1 MRLSD
6 WDGHGHAT
14 PHADSELSMALAAPI
29 DVPLG
34 SGLDVPLGT
43 PARPLWR
50 GLLHQWALFTAVP
63 LMVLLAVLADGA
75 KARVAVIVYALGL
88 CSMFAAS
95 TTYHRWVH
103 TLRARSIWQRTDHA
117 MIYAAIAG
125 SFTPVCLLAMP
136 TRWGVAL
143 LVFIWTGA
151 VVGAVLKLAIWH
163 RSRIIGAV
171 LYMSLSWI
179 GITSVPFLWQRYGA
193 LPVVLLLAGGLA
205 YTVGAIGFARQWP
218 RLSPAVFSYH
228 EVWHVFTI
236 VAAALQW
243 GAVWT
248 IAT

>member
-1 MRLSD
+1 MRLPY
-6 WDGHGHAT
+6 WDGHDHAT
-14 PHADSELSMALAAPI
+14 HHAESGLTMALAAPI
-29 DVPLG
+29 DMT
-34 SGLDVPLGT
+34 LDVPLGT

-50 GLLHQWALFTAVP
+50 GLLHQWALFTTLP
-63 LMVLLAVLADGA
+63 LMVLLAAVADGT
-75 KARVAVIVYALGL
+75 KARVAVIVYACGL

-103 TLRARSIWQRTDHA
+103 TLRARSLWQRADHA

-136 TRWGVAL
+136 TRWGVSL
-143 LVFIWTGA
+143 LAFIWTGA
-151 VVGAVLKLAIWH
+151 IAGAVLKLAVWH
-163 RSRIIGAV
+163 RARIIGAV
-171 LYMSLSWI
+171 LYMGLSWI
-179 GITSVPFLWQRYGA
+179 GVTAVPFLWQRYGA

-243 GAVWT
+243 AAVWT

>member
-1 MRLSD
+1 
-6 WDGHGHAT
+6 
-14 PHADSELSMALAAPI
+14 MALAAPI
-29 DVPLG
+29 DVT
-34 SGLDVPLGT
+34 LDVPLGT

-63 LMVLLAVLADGA
+63 LMVLLAVLADGT
-75 KARVAVIVYALGL
+75 KARVAVIVYAFGL

-125 SFTPVCLLAMP
+125 SFTPVCVLAMP
-136 TRWGVAL
+136 NPWGVAL

-151 VVGAVLKLAIWH
+151 VVGAVLKLAVWH
-163 RSRIIGAV
+163 RARIIGAV
-171 LYMSLSWI
+171 LYMALSWI
-179 GITSVPFLWQRYGA
+179 GVTAVPFLYNRYGA

>member
-1 MRLSD
+1 MRLQD
-6 WDGHGHAT
+6 WNGHDHAT
-14 PHADSELSMALAAPI
+14 HYAHGELTMAVAAPI
-29 DVPLG
+29 EVQ
-34 SGLDVPLGT
+34 LDVPLGT

-63 LMVLLAVLADGA
+63 LMVLLAVLADGT
-75 KARVAVIVYALGL
+75 KARVAVIVYAFGL

-103 TLRARSIWQRTDHA
+103 TLRARRIWQRTDHA

-125 SFTPVCLLAMP
+125 SFTPVCVLAMP
-136 TRWGVAL
+136 NHWGVAL

-151 VVGAVLKLAIWH
+151 VVGAVLKLAVWH
-163 RSRIIGAV
+163 RARIIGAV
-171 LYMSLSWI
+171 LYMALSWI
-179 GITSVPFLWQRYGA
+179 GVTAVPFLYNRYGA